1 VFKALIYYSS
11 LLCTQK
17 SLCHQLYPI
26 EQYVSAHLNAME
38 LLLRRGGVVEPPM
51 QLPAEQIHYVGGPDA
66 LFAAATAVASSNIK
80 LPSGLAV
87 HYEAGDVSGPN
98 HTATAATTTVVTV
111 CQLWFELRISRDNL
125 LEDLLTSLQNTLLD
139 DPAVLR
145 LPLRSVLLLLLL
157 EYTSTE

>member
-1 VFKALIYYSS
+1 
-11 LLCTQK
+11 
-17 SLCHQLYPI
+17 LYPI

-38 LLLRRGGVVEPPM
+38 LLLRRGGVVEPSM

-80 LPSGLAV
+80 LPSGLSV

-98 HTATAATTTVVTV
+98 QTAAATTTVVTV

-125 LEDLLTSLQNTLLD
+125 LEDLLASLQNTLLD

>member
-1 VFKALIYYSS
+1 
-11 LLCTQK
+11 
-17 SLCHQLYPI
+17 
-26 EQYVSAHLNAME
+26 
-38 LLLRRGGVVEPPM
+38 M
-51 QLPAEQIHYVGGPDA
+51 QLPTEQILYVGGPDA

-80 LPSGLAV
+80 LPSGLSV

-98 HTATAATTTVVTV
+98 QTATAATTTTVVTV

>member
-1 VFKALIYYSS
+1 MYYS

-26 EQYVSAHLNAME
+26 EQYISAHLNAME
-38 LLLRRGGVVEPPM
+38 LLLRRGGVVEPLM

-80 LPSGLAV
+80 LPSGLSV
-87 HYEAGDVSGPN
+87 HYEAGEVGGPN
-98 HTATAATTTVVTV
+98 QTAAAATTTTATVVTV

-157 EYTSTE
+157 EYASTE